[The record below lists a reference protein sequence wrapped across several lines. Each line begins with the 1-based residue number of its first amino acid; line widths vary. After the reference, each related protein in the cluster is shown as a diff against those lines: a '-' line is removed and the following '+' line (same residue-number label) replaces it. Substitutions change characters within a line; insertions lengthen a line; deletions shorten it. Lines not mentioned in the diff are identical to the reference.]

1 MAVSLTIDVQHLT
14 ETKALA
20 KLLAAELQS
29 GDVITLEG
37 DLGAGKTTF
46 TKALAEAFGVPGNVN
61 SPTFTIMKEYMGRL
75 AFYHMDAYRI
85 EEEDEDLGLEE
96 YFDSDGVVVIEWPSM
111 ISSQLPD
118 DRLDILITYTGPDT
132 RTLVMTAHGTRY
144 EALIKEI
151 RKA

>member
-1 MAVSLTIDVQHLT
+1 MTVSLTIDVQQLT
-14 ETKALA
+14 ETKELA
-20 KLLAAELQS
+20 KDLAEKLQP

-85 EEEDEDLGLEE
+85 EAEDEDLGLDE
-96 YFDSDGVVVIEWPSM
+96 YFDSGGVVVIEWPSM
-111 ISSQLPD
+111 IASQLPD
-118 DRLDILITYTGPDT
+118 ARLDILITYTGPDT
-132 RTLVMTAHGTRY
+132 RTMTITAHGKRY

-151 RKA
+151 KKA